1 MPSLGE
7 KCPGK
12 LAIWHGGNMPGTS
25 AAVCLL
31 PYSRTGIIVLQNSL
45 GLRDATGRACQLIL
59 DVIFAGKSQNDY
71 VFLEQESTKNGAA
84 RMQKVQEELDR
95 HRIPGATHHPL
106 TVYTGR
112 YWNSVH
118 NWVIEVSFDTLGDGL
133 DIKLQAR
140 EDERYHLRHYHYDIL
155 LWNAS
160 YDKTVMR
167 AQYCRP
173 AAYYKMEF
181 EAIRKE
187 GEGDI
192 SQLRWRHD
200 PSIPEGRCFSQGG
213 IVLCSA
219 HAVSN

>member
-1 MPSLGE
+1 
-7 KCPGK
+7 
-12 LAIWHGGNMPGTS
+12 MPGTS